1 MSLLLFWAGA
11 GGSAAA
17 PTAPTP
23 IYEIAFGY
31 TWQTASPVWTD
42 VTAYV
47 DDGVDTTVNRGRSS
61 ELDTFQTGT
70 ARFSLVNNDRRFD
83 PSHAAGP
90 YFGQLLPNVPVRIR
104 LTFLGTTYEVFR
116 GFVDGW
122 PQAYTIA
129 NRISRVDISCS
140 DAFKLFARLD
150 LVSGFFTF
158 DSSTL
163 GVLDNNRLGG
173 ELEEAELSGA
183 RINTLLDL
191 AGWPSALRDISTG
204 ATLCQSQSSS
214 GSALEAM
221 RVVEQSEDGFLYI
234 ETDGDVTFV
243 GRHERQTTTR
253 LSTSQ
258 ATFDDADG
266 DYPYRDLRYQYDD
279 QRIYNDVRRQ
289 RDGGLEKTAED
300 SVSIGKYFRSTHSL
314 SGLVMASDNIAQ
326 DLANVNLERYREP
339 RTRVEQLVID
349 AGNNRANL
357 YVEVLGRRI
366 LDRITVRRTP
376 QEVGSVINQD
386 LLIQGMQHT
395 FNQFRWSATY
405 FVTPVDTFEMFVFD
419 SATQGVL
426 DDDLI
431 GA

>member
-1 MSLLLFWAGA
+1 MSLLLVWAGA
-11 GGSAAA
+11 GGSS
-17 PTAPTP
+17 PPVAPTP
-23 IYEIAFGY
+23 IYEVAFGY
-31 TWQTASPVWTD
+31 TWQSTAPVWTD
-42 VTAYV
+42 VTPYV
-47 DDGVDTTVNRGRSS
+47 DDTTDTTVTRGRSS

-70 ARFSLVNNDRRFD
+70 ARFTLKNDGRRFD

-104 LTFLGTTYEVFR
+104 LTFLGTTYDIFR
-116 GFVDGW
+116 GFIDGW
-122 PQAYTIA
+122 PQAYTIG
-129 NRISRVDISCS
+129 NRIARVDISCS
-140 DAFKLFARLD
+140 DAFKLFAKLD

-173 ELEEAELSGA
+173 GIETAELSGA
-183 RINTLLDL
+183 RINTVLDL
-191 AGWPSALRDISTG
+191 AGWPSSLRDISTG
-204 ATLCQSQSSS
+204 ATLCQAQSSS
-214 GSALEAM
+214 GSAMDAL

-253 LSTSQ
+253 LNTAQ

-266 DYPYRDLRYQYDD
+266 DYPYRDLRYQFDD

-289 RDGGLEKTAED
+289 REGGLEKTAEND
-300 SVSIGKYFRSTHSL
+300 VSIGKYFRSTHSL
-314 SGLVMASDNIAQ
+314 TGLVMASDSIAQ
-326 DLANVNLERYREP
+326 DIADVNLERYREP
-339 RTRVEQLVID
+339 RQRIEQLVID
-349 AGNNRANL
+349 SGNNRINL
-357 YVEVLGRRI
+357 YVEVLARRI

-376 QEVGSVINQD
+376 QEVGSVIDQD
-386 LLIQGMQHT
+386 LLIQGMTHT

-405 FVTPVDTFEMFVFD
+405 YVTPVDTFQMFVFD
-419 SATQGVL
+419 SATLGVL
-426 DDDLI
+426 DEDLI